1 MLGEKMEY
9 LLILLLV
16 IITVILGKIGTWF
29 GLSEVVGQLLS
40 GIILGTSGLN
50 IVEPSY
56 FIHLFA
62 ETGIFLL
69 MLNSGLESDLKEMKK
84 YIKASSLIATMG
96 VILPIIAFP
105 IAFLLLGYNIQA
117 SIFAGVVFSA
127 TSISITLAVLA
138 EQKKLA
144 TSMGAIILSAAVL
157 DDIIALFAVTLFSVF
172 VGGGTLGINSLLPLF
187 AFALGIVLR
196 KFDFSD
202 KVGVL
207 STKIGNWLFYPVFF
221 GSIGL
226 GVAIQGLGNKLTAI
240 IIFSAL
246 AVVTKFI
253 GSAWG
258 ARFSGL
264 NVNVANAIGAGMI
277 SRGEMAL
284 VIIQIGISSHIINED
299 TSAEFVIAVIIS
311 TIIAPIIMKPL
322 FKKV

>member
-1 MLGEKMEY
+1 MEY

-40 GIILGTSGLN
+40 GIILGTSCLN

-84 YIKASSLIATMG
+84 YIKASSLIAIMG
-96 VILPIIAFP
+96 VILPIVAFP

-196 KFDFSD
+196 KFNFSD

-284 VIIQIGISSHIINED
+284 VIIQIGISSQIINDD

>member
-1 MLGEKMEY
+1 MEY

-16 IITVILGKIGTWF
+16 IVTIVLGKIGTWF

-40 GIILGTSGLN
+40 GIILGTSLLN
-50 IVEPSY
+50 VVEPGY
-56 FIHLFA
+56 LIHLFA

-69 MLNSGLESDLKEMKK
+69 MLNSGLESDVKEMKK
-84 YIKASSLIATMG
+84 YIKASSLIAIMG
-96 VILPIIAFP
+96 VLLPVIAFP
-105 IAFLLLGYNIQA
+105 IAFLLFGYNMQTA
-117 SIFAGVVFSA
+117 IFAGVVFSA

-157 DDIIALFAVTLFSVF
+157 DDIIALVAVTLFSVF
-172 VGGGTLGINSLLPLF
+172 VGGDALGINSLLPLF

-196 KFDFSD
+196 KFNFSD
-202 KVGVL
+202 KVGAL
-207 STKIGNWLFYPVFF
+207 STKIGNWFFYPVFF

-226 GVAIQGLGNKLTAI
+226 EVAIQGLGNKLTAI
-240 IIFSAL
+240 IIFSVL
-246 AVVTKFI
+246 AVTTKFI
-253 GSAWG
+253 GSLWG
-258 ARFSGL
+258 ARLSGL

-284 VIIQIGISSHIINED
+284 VIIQIGISSQIINDD
-299 TSAEFVIAVIIS
+299 TSAEFVVAVIVS
-311 TIIAPIIMKPL
+311 TILAPIIMKPL

>member
-1 MLGEKMEY
+1 MEY
-9 LLILLLV
+9 LSILLLV

-40 GIILGTSGLN
+40 GIILGTSCLN

-84 YIKASSLIATMG
+84 YIKASSLIAIMG

-196 KFDFSD
+196 KFNFSD

-284 VIIQIGISSHIINED
+284 VIIQIGISSQIINDD

>member
-1 MLGEKMEY
+1 MEY

-40 GIILGTSGLN
+40 GIILGTSCLN

-84 YIKASSLIATMG
+84 YIKASSLIAIMG
-96 VILPIIAFP
+96 VILPIVAFP

-196 KFDFSD
+196 KFNFSD

-207 STKIGNWLFYPVFF
+207 STKIGNWLFYPIFF

-284 VIIQIGISSHIINED
+284 VIIQIGISSQIINDD

>member
-40 GIILGTSGLN
+40 GIILGTSCLN

-196 KFDFSD
+196 KFNFSD

-284 VIIQIGISSHIINED
+284 VIIQIGISSQIINDD